1 MCSNASLS
9 GEERVTRRAFIRSR
23 CDNDPR
29 PFNDLPKAYWHGTVL
44 PYGVSEIIF
53 KHGNILVRFPGPRH
67 RGRPRTPCAAGR
79 GYLTR
84 IITNAIVPHA
94 HTHTFTHTRARASVH
109 TMHVD
114 LISDA
119 FFTDALRPPISRP
132 QNGRAVRIC
141 EFFFFFFCNCSSFTS
156 AYRAHVVCSSVRVRR
171 CQGASP

>member
-1 MCSNASLS
+1 MRVQVY

-53 KHGNILVRFPGPRH
+53 KHDNNILVCFPGPRH

-84 IITNAIVPHA
+84 IITNALAPRA
-94 HTHTFTHTRARASVH
+94 HTCTSTPLDFRCVFHRRFATADFSTAKRAAR
-109 TMHVD
+109 
-114 LISDA
+114 
-119 FFTDALRPPISRP
+119 R
-132 QNGRAVRIC
+132 GIC
-141 EFFFFFFCNCSSFTS
+141 EFFFSSFTS
-156 AYRAHVVCSSVRVRR
+156 ASRSHTFVLACD
-171 CQGASP
+171 ASP

>member
-1 MCSNASLS
+1 VYSNASLS

-53 KHGNILVRFPGPRH
+53 KHDNILVRFPGPRH

-84 IITNAIVPHA
+84 IITNAIVPLT
-94 HTHTFTHTRARASVH
+94 HTHTCTHTNGRAH
-109 TMHVD
+109 MHVD

-132 QNGRAVRIC
+132 QNGRRDRRFVNFFLFIY
-141 EFFFFFFCNCSSFTS
+141 FFFTARRSRPRTAHTSS
-156 AYRAHVVCSSVRVRR
+156 AASV
-171 CQGASP
+171 

>member
-1 MCSNASLS
+1 MCGKCVSVREQVY

-53 KHGNILVRFPGPRH
+53 KHDNILVRVPGPRH
-67 RGRPRTPCAAGR
+67 RGRPRSPCAAGR

-84 IITNAIVPHA
+84 IITNSLVPRA
-94 HTHTFTHTRARASVH
+94 LTHTHTHTHASRLH
-109 TMHVD
+109 

-119 FFTDALRPPISRP
+119 FFTDGLRPPISRP
-132 QNGRAVRIC
+132 QNGRRALGIVN
-141 EFFFFFFCNCSSFTS
+141 FFSL
-156 AYRAHVVCSSVRVRR
+156 AYDAR
-171 CQGASP
+171 P

>member
-1 MCSNASLS
+1 VCSNANLS

-53 KHGNILVRFPGPRH
+53 KHDNILVRFPGPRH

-84 IITNAIVPHA
+84 IITNAMVPLA
-94 HTHTFTHTRARASVH
+94 RTHTTVH
-109 TMHVD
+109 TICTSTRFPMHFSPTLCD
-114 LISDA
+114 RRFLDRETGGS
-119 FFTDALRPPISRP
+119 FGFG
-132 QNGRAVRIC
+132 N
-141 EFFFFFFCNCSSFTS
+141 FFFYCSSFTS
-156 AYRAHVVCSSVRVRR
+156 AYRAHVVCCVRIRRR
-171 CQGASP
+171 CKAQAHNVAMLLTG

>member
-1 MCSNASLS
+1 MRVQVY

-53 KHGNILVRFPGPRH
+53 KHDNILVRFPGPRH

-84 IITNAIVPHA
+84 IITNALVPRA
-94 HTHTFTHTRARASVH
+94 RTHTQSHTSMSTPLDFRCVFHRRFATVDFSTAKWAARSE
-109 TMHVD
+109 
-114 LISDA
+114 L
-119 FFTDALRPPISRP
+119 
-132 QNGRAVRIC
+132 
-141 EFFFFFFCNCSSFTS
+141 
-156 AYRAHVVCSSVRVRR
+156 
-171 CQGASP
+171 